1 MNIAGMRV
9 RITIQKNETFVDENA
24 NHMSVWRDYFTCWAT
39 AANSDR
45 SVEEKH
51 NAASTQEG
59 SLMDITVRWCSETAV
74 VNTKQY
80 RVLLDGRIYDI
91 RSIDE
96 MEFGKRGRKLHT
108 ELVER

>member
-1 MNIAGMRV
+1 
-9 RITIQKNETFVDENA
+9 
-24 NHMSVWRDYFTCWAT
+24 
-39 AANSDR
+39 
-45 SVEEKH
+45 
-51 NAASTQEG
+51 
-59 SLMDITVRWCSETAV
+59 MDFTVRWCSETAV

-91 RSIDE
+91 RSIDQ

>member
-1 MNIAGMRV
+1 MDIGALRT
-9 RITIQKNETFVDENA
+9 RITIQKNETAVDQYR
-24 NHMSVWRDYFTCWAT
+24 NHSSVWKDWFSCWAT
-39 AANSDR
+39 AVASGK
-45 SVEEKH
+45 SAEETQ
-51 NAASTQEG
+51 NAATTQEADR
-59 SLMDITVRWCSETAV
+59 LDFTVRWCSETAV